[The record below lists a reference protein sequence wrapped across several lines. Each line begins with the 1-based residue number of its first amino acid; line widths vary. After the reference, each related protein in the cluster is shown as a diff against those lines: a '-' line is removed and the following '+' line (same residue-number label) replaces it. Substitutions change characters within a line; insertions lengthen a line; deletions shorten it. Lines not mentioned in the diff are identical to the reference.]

1 MSDSQQQKPSRKL
14 PLPLYVQIAIA
25 LVVGTIAGVAINPG
39 SIDLPDEQINVQLS
53 TQVTPDEDEDGNPL
67 KQSWLVRAA
76 DEDGSRFEEVTQRF
90 SSRKE
95 LNEAF
100 PALKAAEIDNNPPM
114 RVDATI
120 PLSVTDR
127 SVRIIEA
134 GGTITIDYLRRH
146 QGDPDS
152 KDPGAQVSTTF

>member
-1 MSDSQQQKPSRKL
+1 MSDSQQQKPSRKI

-76 DEDGSRFEEVTQRF
+76 DEDGRWFCRGYSASPIAELDIMGLRAQLPAD
-90 SSRKE
+90 RK
-95 LNEAF
+95 F
-100 PALKAAEIDNNPPM
+100 
-114 RVDATI
+114 VDYKGRT
-120 PLSVTDR
+120 
-127 SVRIIEA
+127 
-134 GGTITIDYLRRH
+134 
-146 QGDPDS
+146 
-152 KDPGAQVSTTF
+152 

>member
-100 PALKAAEIDNNPPM
+100 PALKAAEIDN
-114 RVDATI
+114 
-120 PLSVTDR
+120 
-127 SVRIIEA
+127 
-134 GGTITIDYLRRH
+134 
-146 QGDPDS
+146 
-152 KDPGAQVSTTF
+152 